1 VVEVE
6 AGVEPECADEKGDAN
21 AESDAVEVV
30 AHVATRDA
38 DVEYETVSVVILVAV
53 LAVAAVAVAAVAIA
67 VVVVEQYAHVEQVEQ
82 VERQE
87 TPSSYVRPLH

>member
-1 VVEVE
+1 MVEVE

-67 VVVVEQYAHVEQVEQ
+67 VVVVEQYAHVEQVE
-82 VERQE
+82 RQE
-87 TPSSYVRPLH
+87 TPSSYVRLLH